1 MATFKGIKG
10 VKVVTKASDPTAS
23 EAAGTVWYNST
34 SPTALK
40 YATQGAGAWAS
51 GGNLNVARRSMG
63 GAGKQ
68 TAALVIGGDPGLPG
82 VYDLVESYDG
92 STWTET
98 TEINTGRYNVGTGL
112 GSQTAALAVAGT
124 TGTNNP
130 TIVEEWNG
138 STWTEIGVLN
148 TGRRTNLSV
157 GTTTAAMT
165 AGGIPP
171 TLDKTE
177 TWNGTSWTEVANLLS
192 ARGGISGFGT
202 STAAIGA
209 GGEPNTTLCES
220 WNGSSWAEVAEWNM
234 AAGSVR
240 GGTGIATAGL
250 LAGGLIDPPVSAE
263 TESFDGTSWTEL
275 GDLATARGKG
285 NSGSTG
291 GSTSL
296 SILAGGYSTA
306 NTNVTEEWTD
316 PVYAIKTVTVS

>member
-1 MATFKGIKG
+1 MATYKGIKG
-10 VKVVTKASDPTAS
+10 VKVVTKTSDPTAS
-23 EAAGTVWYNST
+23 EAAGTVWYNT
-34 SPTALK
+34 PADALK

-51 GGNLNVARRSMG
+51 GNTLNVARRSMG

-98 TEINTGRYNVGTGL
+98 TEINTGRYNIGTGL

-124 TGTNNP
+124 TGTDNL
-130 TIVEEWNG
+130 TVVEEWNG
-138 STWTEIGVLN
+138 STWTEKADLN
-148 TGRRTNLSV
+148 NGRRTNLSV

-220 WNGSSWAEVAEWNM
+220 WNGSSWAEVAEWNS
-234 AAGSVR
+234 AAAALR
-240 GGTGIATAGL
+240 GGTGTSTDGI
-250 LAGGLIDPPVSAE
+250 LAGGLVDPPKLAA
-263 TESFDGTSWTEL
+263 TEKWDGTSWTEVA
-275 GDLATARGKG
+275 DLATARGKG

-291 GSTSL
+291 GSGSL